1 MMGSLKL
8 IIESRKIVLQMRSVG
23 SSSVSVSGMGMLGEI
38 WWLYGFP
45 GERNVTG
52 KADGTTRDWYEME

>member
-1 MMGSLKL
+1 
-8 IIESRKIVLQMRSVG
+8 
-23 SSSVSVSGMGMLGEI
+23 MGMLGEI

-52 KADGTTRDWYEME
+52 KVDGTTRNWYGME